1 MSADEI
7 THLIEV
13 KIEEKEQEADS
24 ASSPGE
30 WEKGYSQGWQDA
42 LIWIQR
48 RIEEIE
54 EGE

>member
-1 MSADEI
+1 MSLDEI
-7 THLIEV
+7 VRLIET
-13 KIEEKEQEADS
+13 KLEEKEREADS
-24 ASSPGE
+24 APAPGE
-30 WEKGYSQGWQDA
+30 WETGYSQGWQDA